1 MIRFWYRDIIF
12 NDILSYEKLYQ
23 EKVAFFS
30 LKFAGINFAGIN
42 NHNFARIR
50 INSYDSLPIE
60 EISTFHYVIILI
72 KPVITSILL

>member
-12 NDILSYEKLYQ
+12 NDILSHEKLYQ

-42 NHNFARIR
+42 NH
-50 INSYDSLPIE
+50 NSYDSLPIE

>member
-12 NDILSYEKLYQ
+12 NDILSHEKLYQ

-30 LKFAGINFAGIN
+30 LKFAGIN